1 MLCTSSYGASYQA
14 NKFLRIIISRQKFLR
29 SIIPFKQRR
38 CTKLKQPSPSRL
50 EARAAR
56 DSSDSYAA
64 LPSSYAIVRMCALR
78 FRRIKSLS
86 WSLGRRLPIGAI
98 QERVKK
104 PAPKWRALSYLTR
117 TPRFVRAM
125 GRACS
130 ARSCGHARPI
140 ARTNR
145 RVLVR

>member
-1 MLCTSSYGASYQA
+1 MCEVLTEHH
-14 NKFLRIIISRQKFLR
+14 KVLTEHHIKTKVLTEHH
-29 SIIPFKQRR
+29 PFKQRR

-86 WSLGRRLPIGAI
+86 WSLGRRLPRRCCRRRRFRLEPVRVVHGDFLLRRSSGPAGPSSIVL
-98 QERVKK
+98 QHERC
-104 PAPKWRALSYLTR
+104 
-117 TPRFVRAM
+117 FVR
-125 GRACS
+125 
-130 ARSCGHARPI
+130 
-140 ARTNR
+140 
-145 RVLVR
+145 

>member
-14 NKFLRIIISRQKFLR
+14 NKFLRIIISSRQVLTDHHIKTKVLTEHH
-29 SIIPFKQRR
+29 PFKQRR
-38 CTKLKQPSPSRL
+38 CTKLNQPSPSRL

-86 WSLGRRLPIGAI
+86 WSLGRRLPRRCCRRRRCRLEPVRVVHGDFLLRRSSGPAGPSSIVL
-98 QERVKK
+98 QHERC
-104 PAPKWRALSYLTR
+104 
-117 TPRFVRAM
+117 FVR
-125 GRACS
+125 
-130 ARSCGHARPI
+130 
-140 ARTNR
+140 
-145 RVLVR
+145 